1 MKSKTIVKFAKS
13 DEGVSVTLNNTE
25 TIDVLIGIAETI
37 QLISEGTKENRKN
50 IISDINKILDVLEE
64 QEKKEETNN
73 E

>member
-1 MKSKTIVKFAKS
+1 MKSKTIVKFTKN

-37 QLISEGTKENRKN
+37 QLISEGTKGNRKN

>member
-1 MKSKTIVKFAKS
+1 MKSKTIVKFTKN

-37 QLISEGTKENRKN
+37 QLISEGTKENRKS
-50 IISDINKILDVLEE
+50 IISDINKILNVLED
-64 QEKKEETNN
+64 QEKEEETKN

>member
-1 MKSKTIVKFAKS
+1 MKSKNIVEFAKN

-37 QLISEGTKENRKN
+37 QLISEGTKENRKS
-50 IISDINKILDVLEE
+50 IMSDINKILDVLEE